1 MSQKSVEAIIGKL
14 VTDEDLRVRL
24 RTAPGATLR
33 AFREAGLELTPVEHA
48 SLLALDPEA
57 CERFARRLDP
67 RIQKVSLRATRPLR
81 APRRPRPGRR
91 RIRPR
96 PRPRTN
102 R

>member
-1 MSQKSVEAIIGKL
+1 MSQRSVEAIISKL
-14 VTDEDLRVRL
+14 VTDEDLRLRL
-24 RTAPGATLR
+24 RTAPAATIQ
-33 AFREAGLELTPVEHA
+33 AFREAGLELSAVEHA

-67 RIQKVSLRATRPLR
+67 RIQKVSLRAAKALR
-81 APRRPRPGRR
+81 SPRRPGPGKRR
-91 RIRPR
+91 HRPR